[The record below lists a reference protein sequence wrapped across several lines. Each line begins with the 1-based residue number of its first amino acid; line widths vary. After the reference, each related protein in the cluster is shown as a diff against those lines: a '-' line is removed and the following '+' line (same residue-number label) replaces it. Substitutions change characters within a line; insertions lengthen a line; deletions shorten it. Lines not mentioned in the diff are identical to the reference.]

1 MTGIYDDK
9 FVQYLRD
16 NLGDPIKITSKNIVC
31 RCPWC
36 EYGKTKSH
44 YHLYI
49 SLEAPIFHCFFGA
62 CNEGGILAK
71 FLKKIEGKDISS
83 KFVDEDKIKE
93 NVKRQIS
100 LTHERVGKSRKL
112 VVPPVDENL
121 FMHKALYVKK
131 RLKFSNVD
139 LKSIKG
145 LIFDVGRFI
154 EENNIGL
161 DPKMFRLKE
170 YLHSNFV
177 GFLSE
182 NDSVV
187 MFRNIDDKASFSF
200 YKLKIRDT
208 EFLDYYKIGGSG
220 FNKNAVVLAEGIF
233 DIFSEHTFDVLG
245 LRNVSRLY
253 ASALSTSYQ
262 ALIKSIVFNE
272 QVFRVDVH
280 ILSDKGVKLEYYKK
294 LKKFNSHIINSLSVY
309 YNKTGKD
316 FNDTPVLPVQYKV

>member
-1 MTGIYDDK
+1 MIGIYDDK

-16 NLGDPIKITSKNIVC
+16 NIGDPIKTTSKNIVC

-49 SLEAPIFHCFFGA
+49 SLEAPIFHCFFGS
-62 CNEGGILAK
+62 CNEGGVLAK
-71 FLKKIEGKDISS
+71 LLKKIEGKDISS
-83 KFVDEDKIKE
+83 KFVDEEKIKE
-93 NVKRQIS
+93 NVKKRIS
-100 LTHERVGKSRKL
+100 LTYERVEKQKEL
-112 VVPPVDENL
+112 IVPSIDEDL
-121 FMHKALYVKK
+121 FVQKALYVKK
-131 RLKFSNVD
+131 RLKFSNVS
-139 LKSIKG
+139 LKTIKG
-145 LIFDVGRFI
+145 LIFDVNKFI

-161 DPKMFRLKE
+161 DPKMFRLKDF
-170 YLHSNFV
+170 LHSNFV

-182 NDSVV
+182 NESVV
-187 MFRNIDDKASFSF
+187 MFRNIDDRSSFSF

-208 EFLDYYKIGGSG
+208 QFLDYYKIGGGG
-220 FNKNAVVLAEGIF
+220 FNRNTVVLAEGIF
-233 DIFSEHTFDVLG
+233 DIFSEHTFDVLE
-245 LRNVSRLY
+245 LRSDSRLY

-272 QVFRVDVH
+272 QVFRADVH

-294 LKKFNSHIINSLSVY
+294 LKKFNSHIINSLSIY

-316 FNDTPVLPVQYKV
+316 FNNTPVLPVQYKV